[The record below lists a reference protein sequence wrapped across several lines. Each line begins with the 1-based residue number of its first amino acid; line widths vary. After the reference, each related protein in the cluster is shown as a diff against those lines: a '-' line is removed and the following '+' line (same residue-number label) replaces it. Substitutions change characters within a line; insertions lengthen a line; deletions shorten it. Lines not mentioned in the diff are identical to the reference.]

1 MGAQQHL
8 ALAKVCML
16 RCIHLP
22 WGRGAIIRRV
32 LLFGLF
38 GKQ

>member
-16 RCIHLP
+16 RCITSR
-22 WGRGAIIRRV
+22 GRGAIIRWV
-32 LLFGLF
+32 LLFGFF